1 MSDFIKIS
9 DFKSLNYP
17 EKINFLQDDFFKI
30 IINLN
35 DKEVNSYLREII
47 FDQHE
52 NNFIKKLSIEIF
64 TELVLA
70 NKLKSRQGLSLLL
83 DDWKSNN
90 ETFVELQRLKD
101 LYLYYD
107 LESEEI
113 ESVYISGL
121 ENSDA
126 EIVSQS
132 LMNLGLIYFQKA
144 LANLNEKELQISL
157 YKAKDYFKE
166 SKQIIENQINSKF
179 YFKVTEIL
187 ILIWNFNWTNVDKNL
202 KELANLLFEKEVFM
216 FNPKNEN
223 FEFCFYKIL
232 VNLQKI
238 RNQKPREWYDFK
250 SEIENIHCLF
260 LEIQNMNL
268 INRLNEKSVVKSL
281 SEVLKYKFIEPH
293 FSLNFNSEVYRISQK
308 LKQLDEN
315 TNLYE
320 FLFYLKNLILNSDKK
335 KVEHELLTN
344 KLKEIFPQTS
354 MTNIQSLV
362 IESKNPIDYLNAVES
377 LLKKSNKN
385 LIDSLIY
392 SCSKLQ
398 GEKRYWGDKADENDR
413 NRFIANLLEARGFN
427 TKDQPQW
434 SKSAEGKKSGEID
447 IFVNEIDGLP
457 KSIIEGLNLD
467 SLKSNYLIEHLDKI
481 FIYDTTGLENNFIL
495 VYSTAIKFNNL
506 WLNYKKFIDKY
517 KSNYEMLSFSEIF
530 DYKFSD
536 IKVAVSVHKRNGK
549 ETNLYHVMINMSQR

>member
-1 MSDFIKIS
+1 MNDFIKIS

-144 LANLNEKELQISL
+144 LATLNENELQITL
-157 YKAKDYFKE
+157 DKAKDYFNE
-166 SKQIIENQINSKF
+166 SKQIIENQINAKF

-187 ILIWNFNWTNVDKNL
+187 ILISNFNWTNIDKNL

-216 FNPKNEN
+216 FNPKNKN
-223 FEFCFYKIL
+223 FEFSFYKIL

-238 RNQKPREWYDFK
+238 CNQKPTEWYDFK
-250 SEIENIHCLF
+250 SEIENIHYLF
-260 LEIQNMNL
+260 LEIQNINL
-268 INRLNEKSVVKSL
+268 INRLNERSAVKSL
-281 SEVLKYKFIEPH
+281 SEVLKNKFIEPH
-293 FSLNFNSEVYRISQK
+293 FSLYYNSEVCRISQK
-308 LKQLDEN
+308 LKQLDQN
-315 TNLYE
+315 TDLYK
-320 FLFYLKNLILNSDKK
+320 FLFYLKNLILDSDKK
-335 KVEHELLTN
+335 KVEYKLITR
-344 KLKEIFPQTS
+344 KLKKIFPQAS
-354 MTNIQSLV
+354 PANIKSL
-362 IESKNPIDYLNAVES
+362 ISEIKNPIDYLNVIES
-377 LLKKSNKN
+377 LSKKSNKN

-398 GEKRYWGDKADENDR
+398 GEKKYWEDNADENDR
-413 NRFIANLLEARGFN
+413 NRFIANLLEAGGFN

-434 SKSAEGKKSGEID
+434 SKSAEGRNSGEID
-447 IFVNEIDGLP
+447 IFVSEIGGLP

-467 SLKSNYLIEHLDKI
+467 SLKSNYLSDHMDKI
-481 FIYDTTGLENNFIL
+481 FIYDTTGLENNFII
-495 VYSTAIKFNNL
+495 VYSTAKKFNNL
-506 WLNYKKFIDKY
+506 WLKYQKFIAEY
-517 KSNYEMLSFSEIF
+517 KFNYQMSSFSEIF